1 MRVFMFVRSLVLL
14 CHTSDKLTKLTKL
27 SKFSSLSQ
35 LTQHISYLSF
45 AVKFGGIL
53 TFGKY

>member
-14 CHTSDKLTKLTKL
+14 CHTSDKLTKLT
-27 SKFSSLSQ
+27 KFSSLSQ